1 LTLDPIADSLALDA
15 YFYQSN
21 PGQGLRDVV
30 GGGFIREIR
39 EIFFISDKVYR
50 IFTIYT
56 HVQVIYSRIDNHI

>member
-1 LTLDPIADSLALDA
+1 MTLDPIADSLALDA

-30 GGGFIREIR
+30 GGGFIREI
-39 EIFFISDKVYR
+39 FFISDKVYR